1 MPSLF
6 PQEANAGY
14 ARIAVER
21 NLDRYPDG
29 LTYAVPRELADLE
42 TGERVVV
49 PLGRGGA
56 PTPGYVVDRQPEI
69 ELDPEKIKWILRRD
83 TSARGLP
90 ADLMALARWVAGYY
104 QAPLGRTVAAML
116 PSAVRRGVGSV
127 KRRLIDLAP
136 DASSTHKLT
145 AKQQNVLDTLH
156 ALPAGERPIDL
167 IQLRERANIRTNG
180 PVDRLLH
187 HGMLVEHRRT
197 EIEAKWRVPL
207 PGELVPD
214 EPTPTQ
220 QQVIDAIG
228 SHLGEG
234 FSTHLLLGVTGSGKT
249 EVYIRLIERVLKQG
263 RIALVL
269 VPEIALTPQTGARL
283 IGRFPD
289 HRVAVLHSG
298 LTEAQR
304 HQQWSLAA
312 AGEADI
318 VLGARSAVFAP
329 IPSDRLGLIIVDE
342 EHDSSYKQETNPRY
356 QGRDTAIRRGQLT
369 GCPVVLGSATPSLES
384 WWNATRRGVAQLH
397 RLPERAPGLTVPTV
411 KIVDLAEERRRSNQR
426 QMLLGPTLAT
436 ALDRT
441 LTDGHQALLL
451 LNRRGWSNYIACSNT
466 SCGWMLRCDHCDVNM
481 VFHRAGDVPNGGF
494 LRCHHCH
501 TEVRLPKACAECDSR
516 IIKLGLGTQRIEA
529 ELCERWPELS
539 EPDGLRRVDS
549 DSMRTMQDFHTTLGD
564 FSAGRVRVLLGTQ
577 MIAKGLD
584 VPGVRLVGV
593 IDADT
598 AMHMPDFRATERT
611 YQLVSQVSGR
621 CGRGEAGG
629 LAIVQTY
636 DPTSPAISLAAR
648 HDFEAFAE
656 TELTDRI
663 ALGLPPATRLARI
676 VVRDAQL
683 PRSEETAA
691 RLGRQLTQLGGDD
704 IVVRGPSPCP
714 IARIADSWRQQV
726 EVYAPSAS
734 RLQGLLAAARE
745 QLLLEPASRFQ
756 VDVDPRNML

>member
-249 EVYIRLIERVLKQG
+249 EV
-263 RIALVL
+263 
-269 VPEIALTPQTGARL
+269 
-283 IGRFPD
+283 
-289 HRVAVLHSG
+289 
-298 LTEAQR
+298 
-304 HQQWSLAA
+304 
-312 AGEADI
+312 
-318 VLGARSAVFAP
+318 
-329 IPSDRLGLIIVDE
+329 
-342 EHDSSYKQETNPRY
+342 
-356 QGRDTAIRRGQLT
+356 
-369 GCPVVLGSATPSLES
+369 
-384 WWNATRRGVAQLH
+384 
-397 RLPERAPGLTVPTV
+397 
-411 KIVDLAEERRRSNQR
+411 
-426 QMLLGPTLAT
+426 
-436 ALDRT
+436 
-441 LTDGHQALLL
+441 
-451 LNRRGWSNYIACSNT
+451 
-466 SCGWMLRCDHCDVNM
+466 
-481 VFHRAGDVPNGGF
+481 
-494 LRCHHCH
+494 
-501 TEVRLPKACAECDSR
+501 
-516 IIKLGLGTQRIEA
+516 
-529 ELCERWPELS
+529 
-539 EPDGLRRVDS
+539 
-549 DSMRTMQDFHTTLGD
+549 
-564 FSAGRVRVLLGTQ
+564 
-577 MIAKGLD
+577 
-584 VPGVRLVGV
+584 
-593 IDADT
+593 
-598 AMHMPDFRATERT
+598 
-611 YQLVSQVSGR
+611 
-621 CGRGEAGG
+621 
-629 LAIVQTY
+629 
-636 DPTSPAISLAAR
+636 
-648 HDFEAFAE
+648 
-656 TELTDRI
+656 
-663 ALGLPPATRLARI
+663 
-676 VVRDAQL
+676 
-683 PRSEETAA
+683 
-691 RLGRQLTQLGGDD
+691 
-704 IVVRGPSPCP
+704 
-714 IARIADSWRQQV
+714 
-726 EVYAPSAS
+726 
-734 RLQGLLAAARE
+734 
-745 QLLLEPASRFQ
+745 
-756 VDVDPRNML
+756 